1 MKLSKVYKMSALSSA
16 LDNMVISQL
25 GENGSTEYGWGK
37 NVQELITQF
46 QFQLVRNTLNLDALK
61 MQYKT
66 ILNNIFNNGVI
77 DLEMGK
83 VMYKLIAYTRD
94 IVSGKGEYNLAYMLV
109 SELIM
114 FGETC
119 ENGKYSENFI
129 NMAYS
134 VLENFVKLNGTE
146 HPYGSWKDLKY
157 FCNYYYET
165 KYNKVYVN
173 PKILKTDPIINK
185 VTDLICN
192 QLHEDITN
200 KNPTLVARWIP
211 REKSKKFGWL
221 TPLIAEK
228 YYSQWFDN
236 RVGYQ
241 SEAQYKAAL
250 RKALTHFRQLIAG
263 LNKELNTPQINQCNG
278 KWSDIDFDK
287 NVTSI
292 TMRKQS
298 KAFNMTD
305 KRGRIRT
312 NINLMARNDR
322 EECKKNYQKY
332 LYDCRNGIKK
342 VKGSRVSVSDY
353 VKDTINL
360 LQYDYHNKD
369 ERDLLNMQWKNNG
382 KVNNEALSKIIVMID
397 TSGSMESDNCLPL
410 YSAIGVGIRAAEN
423 SKLGKRVLTF
433 NARPEWIDLE
443 NLEFVEMVEKIKLA
457 KWGMNT
463 NFDAAF
469 DMILNTAITNNI
481 SPYEMQNFILLICSD
496 MQIDH
501 CQSDN
506 SDQMYERMKK
516 KYAEAGLN
524 TKYRMPYTLPH
535 IIFWNMRSTT
545 GFPSL
550 ASTSN
555 TSMLSGNSPVLLN
568 SFNEKGATML
578 EDLTP
583 WKLLTTQ
590 LNNKRYKHLE
600 YKIDEIWNNKYKNN
614 EYMLD

>member
-1 MKLSKVYKMSALSSA
+1 MKVSKINKMSALSSA
-16 LDNMVISQL
+16 LDNMVISQT

-46 QFQLVRNTLNLDALK
+46 QFQLVRNTSNLDELK
-61 MQYKT
+61 VQYKK
-66 ILNNIFNNGVI
+66 ILNIIFNNRNGLI
-77 DLEMGK
+77 DLEMVK
-83 VMYKLIAYTRD
+83 VIYKLIAYTRD

-114 FGETC
+114 FGNTYK
-119 ENGKYSENFI
+119 NGKYSENFK
-129 NMAYS
+129 NMACNI
-134 VLENFVKLNGTE
+134 LENFVKLNDKE

-165 KYNKVYVN
+165 KYGKVYVD

-185 VTDLICN
+185 VTDLICS

-200 KNPTLVARWIP
+200 KNPTLLARWIP

-236 RVGYQ
+236 RIDYQ

-250 RKALTHFRQLIAG
+250 RKALTHFRQLVAG
-263 LNKELNTPQINQCNG
+263 LNKELNTPQINQCSG
-278 KWSDIDFDK
+278 SWSDIDFDK

-298 KAFNMTD
+298 KAFNLTD
-305 KRGRIRT
+305 KRGRSRT
-312 NINLMARNDR
+312 NISITAREDR
-322 EECKKNYQKY
+322 EQCKKNYQKY
-332 LYDCRNGIKK
+332 LQDCKSGIKK
-342 VKGSRVSVSDY
+342 VKGGRVSVSDY
-353 VKDTINL
+353 VKDAVNL
-360 LQYDYHNKD
+360 LNYNYNDKS
-369 ERDLLNMQWKNNG
+369 EIDLLNMQWNDNS
-382 KVNNEALSKIIVMID
+382 KVNNEALTNVIAMID
-397 TSGSMESDNCLPL
+397 TSASMECDNCLPL
-410 YSAIGVGIRAAEN
+410 YSAIGLGIRAAEK

-433 NARPEWIDLE
+433 NATPEWIDLD
-443 NLEFVEMVEKIKLA
+443 NLEFVEMVQKIKNA
-457 KWGMNT
+457 GWGMNT

-469 DMILNTAITNNI
+469 DMILNTAITNDI

-496 MQIDH
+496 MQIDQ
-501 CQSDN
+501 CRTDN
-506 SDQMYERMKK
+506 SDKMYERMKK

-524 TKYRMPYTLPH
+524 SKYRTEYTLPH
-535 IIFWNMRSTT
+535 LIFWNMRSTT

-550 ASTSN
+550 SSTKN

-578 EDLTP
+578 EELTP

-600 YKIDEIWNNKYKNN
+600 YKIDEIWNN